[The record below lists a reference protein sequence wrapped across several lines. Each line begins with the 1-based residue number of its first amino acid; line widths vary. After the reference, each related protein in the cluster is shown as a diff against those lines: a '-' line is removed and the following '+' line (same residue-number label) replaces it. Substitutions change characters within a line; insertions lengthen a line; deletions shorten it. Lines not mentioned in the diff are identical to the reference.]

1 MSLSVMKFYD
11 TNSKMFHILQLARA
25 LTLRTLGWMSGV
37 VGENRQ
43 VQHLIR
49 EALDAKE
56 SVELQAAI
64 MAAEKYAA
72 KSK

>member
-1 MSLSVMKFYD
+1 
-11 TNSKMFHILQLARA
+11 MFDNFPTLQLARA

-37 VGENRQ
+37 MGENRQ
-43 VQHLIR
+43 VHHLIR
-49 EALDAKE
+49 EALDAKD
-56 SVELQAAI
+56 SVELQSAI